1 MKTKYKI
8 YASSK
13 YGKELIDE
21 AKTLQ
26 EAQYLANEYRLAY
39 GSEFTIYIK

>member
-1 MKTKYKI
+1 MKTNYKI

-26 EAQYLANEYRLAY
+26 EAHYLANEYRLAY

>member
-1 MKTKYKI
+1 METNYKI

-13 YGKELIDE
+13 YGNELIDE

-26 EAQYLANEYRLAY
+26 EAQYLVNEYRLAY
-39 GSEFTIYIK
+39 GPEFTIYIK